1 MIVAGCDI
9 GSRTSKAVIMQDSS
23 VLSSAVILSKARP
36 EESAEEVMG
45 HALKRV
51 GISLEDIALTIGT
64 GYGKEQVPFAD
75 EVESEIVC
83 HARGAWWSIPSV
95 RTIIDIGGQD
105 AKAIKIDDQGKVIR
119 FIYND
124 KCAAG
129 TGRFLEVMAEAMEVD
144 LEEMGELAKQ
154 SRERIAISNQCVIF
168 AETEVIS
175 LINSGKGVPDI
186 INGLH
191 HAMAKRVASL
201 AMSIGVDQDV
211 VMTGGVAKNCGM
223 FHALSEGLGLPLK
236 AMDNLDPQVNGAVG
250 AAVIAQDKIK
260 ERESG
265 GSRQEYAAL

>member
-1 MIVAGCDI
+1 
-9 GSRTSKAVIMQDSS
+9 
-23 VLSSAVILSKARP
+23 
-36 EESAEEVMG
+36 
-45 HALKRV
+45 
-51 GISLEDIALTIGT
+51 
-64 GYGKEQVPFAD
+64 
-75 EVESEIVC
+75 
-83 HARGAWWSIPSV
+83 
-95 RTIIDIGGQD
+95 
-105 AKAIKIDDQGKVIR
+105 
-119 FIYND
+119 
-124 KCAAG
+124 
-129 TGRFLEVMAEAMEVD
+129 MAEAMEVD

-154 SRERIAISNQCVIF
+154 YRERIAISNQCVIF

-175 LINSGKGVPDI
+175 LINAGKEVPDI